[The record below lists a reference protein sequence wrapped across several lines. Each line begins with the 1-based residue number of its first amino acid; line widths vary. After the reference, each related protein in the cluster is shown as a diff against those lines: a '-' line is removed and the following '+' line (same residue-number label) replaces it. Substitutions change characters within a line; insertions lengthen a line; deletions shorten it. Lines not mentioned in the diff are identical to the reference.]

1 MSPRKTKQA
10 AKTTVKKTTARPRNT
25 AVPRAAKKGSSV
37 ILQARV
43 EGGFAEE
50 LLAHDAVILGLD
62 GPSEVVRE
70 GLKLVHRRAQ
80 EQALIDSYDQFYGG
94 ERAPLPA
101 GVAGEEST

>member
-1 MSPRKTKQA
+1 MPPRKAKPAVKTPAKKA
-10 AKTTVKKTTARPRNT
+10 AARMRKT
-25 AVPRAAKKGSSV
+25 AVPRAAKSSSV

-43 EGGFAEE
+43 DGGFAEE
-50 LLAHDAVILGLD
+50 LLTHDAVVLGLD

-80 EQALIDSYDQFYGG
+80 EQALVDSYDRFYGG

-101 GVAGEEST
+101 GVASPESS

>member
-1 MSPRKTKQA
+1 MKKAAARARKTSLARVKA
-10 AKTTVKKTTARPRNT
+10 A
-25 AVPRAAKKGSSV
+25 SV

-43 EGGFAEE
+43 DGGFAEE
-50 LLAHDAVILGLD
+50 LLEHDAVVLGLD

-80 EQALIDSYDQFYGG
+80 EQALIDAYDDFYGG

-101 GVAGEEST
+101 GVPSDESV